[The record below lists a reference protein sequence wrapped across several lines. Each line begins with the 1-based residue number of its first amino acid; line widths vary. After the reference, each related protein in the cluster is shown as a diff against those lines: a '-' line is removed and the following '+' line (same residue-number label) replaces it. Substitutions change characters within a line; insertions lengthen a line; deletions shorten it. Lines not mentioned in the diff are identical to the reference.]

1 MGKLTGSGSG
11 GSTTTE
17 SKPWAPAIPL
27 LEKILGSAGDLFDS
41 QGGINAE
48 WIDKEVAD
56 LTPEMQQAVKDML
69 NSDQLKQTIG
79 QINQAGQ
86 QGLSG
91 IGQATGALGGL
102 TQQGI
107 TGENI
112 NKLAEELYDTEMV
125 KGQKES
131 LGKDIEQ
138 GLNKRVQGINQ
149 QAAGTGNMGSS
160 RAGVAEGVATGEAAD
175 AYATGASNIEN
186 AARTSAYGQA
196 LGTLQGNQSTALG
209 AAGALGQLG
218 LGSGGLMSG
227 NLNAQNQIL
236 QNQLTGAGILQGH
249 NQNVANNNWFNA
261 TGQQNMGW
269 DMLGKLTGIAGGI
282 GGMGG
287 TSTSTQN
294 QGSGNLF
301 NSLLGAGATLGGAY
315 LTGGASLAS
324 SDISM
329 KKKIKKKKGKT
340 EKGSDQYSW
349 EWNKS
354 AEKRDNKKGKSEGV
368 LAQAVAKDK
377 PEAVVNSEKTGR
389 LMVDYD
395 KV

>member
-1 MGKLTGSGSG
+1 MGKLTGGGSG
-11 GSTTTE
+11 GSSTTE

-27 LEKILGSAGDLFDS
+27 LEKILSNAGDLFDK

-79 QINQAGQ
+79 NITQAGQ

-91 IGQATGALGGL
+91 IGQASGMLGGL
-102 TQQGI
+102 AQQGV
-107 TGENI
+107 TGEGI
-112 NKLAEELYDTEMV
+112 NKLAQELYDSDLV
-125 KGQKES
+125 KSQKES
-131 LGKDIEQ
+131 LGKDLEH

-160 RAGVAEGVATGEAAD
+160 RAGVAEGVATGETAD
-175 AYATGASNIEN
+175 AYASGAAGIEN
-186 AARTSAYGQA
+186 AARTSAYSQA

-218 LGSGGLMSG
+218 LGSGGMMAGVGGL
-227 NLNAQNQIL
+227 QNQVL
-236 QNQLTGAGILQGH
+236 QNQLTGAGILQGQQ
-249 NQNVANNNWFNA
+249 QNVANNNWFNA

-287 TSTSTQN
+287 TSTSTQS
-294 QGSGNLF
+294 QGKGSLF
-301 NSLLGAGATLGGAY
+301 NQVLGAGATLGSAF
-315 LTGGASLAS
+315 LM
-324 SDISM
+324 SDIST
-329 KKKIKKKKGKT
+329 KKKIKKKKEKT
-340 EKGSDQYSW
+340 EKGSDQYTW

-354 AEKRDNKKGKSEGV
+354 AEKRGGKKGKSSGV

-377 PEAVVNSEKTGR
+377 PDAVKEDKKTGR
-389 LMVDYD
+389 LAVNYD